1 MSNEE
6 KAVQNA
12 PITETKE
19 EQQNEKKYAERGLLF
34 CFVAQCDISN
44 HMDVVRWLETDP
56 RYRVIYIL
64 HDRDIHEKDGVYKRD
79 SGDIPYKAGDRK
91 RDHIHGIVK
100 VGSKITARTLTK
112 RFGGYLH
119 FQLCHDPAEYAAY
132 LTHSTF
138 DSRDKAKYQLSELRG
153 DRALYDQISDD
164 AQAQLDLSATVAQV
178 CMYLRTSSKPVEEM
192 VKAGDNVALK
202 ALMSHSYFYATFC
215 SDENKNKTRKDGAK

>member
-19 EQQNEKKYAERGLLF
+19 EQQDEKKYAERGLFF
-34 CFVAQCDISN
+34 CFVAQCDISSQ
-44 HMDVVRWLETDP
+44 MDVVRWLEKDS
-56 RYRVIYIL
+56 RYRVVYIV
-64 HDRDIHEKDGVYKRD
+64 HDRDIHDKDGVYKKD

-91 RDHIHGIVK
+91 KDHIHGIVK
-100 VGSKITARTLTK
+100 VGSKITAKTLTK

-119 FQLCHDPAEYAAY
+119 FQLCHDSAEYAAY

-138 DSRDKAKYQLSELRG
+138 DSQDKAKYQLSELRG
-153 DRALYDQISDD
+153 DRSLYDQIADE
-164 AQAQLDLSATVAQV
+164 AQSQLDLSATVSQV
-178 CMYLRTSSKPVEEM
+178 CMYLRTSDRPVEDM
-192 VKAGDNVALK
+192 VKAGDNVALR

-215 SDENKNKTRKDGAK
+215 SDKNKKSCREE